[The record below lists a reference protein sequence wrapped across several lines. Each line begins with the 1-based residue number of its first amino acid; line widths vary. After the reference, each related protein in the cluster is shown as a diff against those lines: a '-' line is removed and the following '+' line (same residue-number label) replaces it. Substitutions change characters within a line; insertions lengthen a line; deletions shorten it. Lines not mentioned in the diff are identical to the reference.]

1 MYRIHLINRALG
13 LLALAAILAM
23 LLVAC
28 GDEEEPTAPAAAGQ
42 SAATNT
48 VEAMMEEAI
57 ATPTPTPTV
66 TPAPIPEPTPVVMG
80 DCRDGM
86 RLQPGEGCRYTGGGS
101 PQANVVLSVQH
112 DGAICREGGP
122 AKQQILGAT
131 INMDSLRLCSSGGFE
146 RDDAFQSEI
155 VAGANADGS
164 WTFYE
169 SALSASAPR
178 STATAAPTNTPTP
191 APPLNVYESGQTIP
205 DFPSGIPNVVRGGA
219 SLQIVGGNVVI
230 TMGNGGTVEYSHA
243 TYTCVSGEGCG
254 IENGRVTTGTIRVAD
269 PSNVENPTPIPT
281 AAATRAQS
289 ASDRAVL
296 VALYHSTGGSSWDA
310 NTNWLSD
317 RPIGEWHGVA
327 TNSNGRVIELYL
339 SFNRLTGE
347 IPPEL
352 GGLSN
357 LTGLFL
363 HGNQLTG
370 EIPPELGRLSNLT
383 LLVLYGNQLTG
394 EIPPELGGLS
404 NLTGLSL
411 SGNQLTGEIP
421 PELGGLS
428 NLTLGLSLSG
438 NQLTGEIPPELG
450 GLSNLMELVLY
461 GNQLTGEIPPELGG
475 LSNLTRLDLGDNQLT
490 GCIPEG
496 LRDIAQNDLVSLN
509 LPDCGAATPGPTAT
523 PKPTATTTP
532 TPAPPL
538 NVYESGQTIPDF
550 PSGIPNVVRGGASL
564 QIVGGNVVITM
575 GNGGTVEYSHATYTC
590 VSGEGCGIEN
600 GRVTAGTIRV
610 TDPSN
615 VESPTPTPAP
625 TASTAPRVVQ
635 REGTD
640 TELDVVF
647 QDTFEAGETRAYD
660 FQIRTKTP
668 QGTWTSAC
676 DTVENTTGRAVR
688 DVNVVQGFIGLEP
701 GTVYEVR
708 YRYTNSSRCGSGV
721 PGEWSEIGE
730 GPTSIGR
737 EQPSQVS
744 PPDEPTFNIRMV
756 GKRIQAETF
765 FLDFVSAGRFSE
777 DGHIPGRYSYSN
789 TGPATGTLTQIYDG
803 GQYGGSCTIQITFAS
818 ATTGTLSYT
827 CASRDQGQE
836 MWSIVDIG
844 MSPGPRVVQRE
855 GTDTE
860 LDVVFQDTFEA
871 GEIRAYDFQIRTKTP
886 QGIWTSACDTVEN
899 TTGRAVRDV
908 NVVQG
913 FIGLEP
919 GTVYEVRYR
928 YRNSSR
934 CGSGVP
940 GEWSEIG
947 EGTTSGGVT
956 GGSATRRR
964 LDFSEGATT
973 TRSIPENTPAGINV
987 GSPVSAGGGSRD
999 LGYTLGGPDAN
1010 SFTILPATGQIR
1022 TREGV
1027 IYDYETKNRYT
1038 ATVDVTDEDGGS
1050 DTIDVTIFIE
1060 DLVPACQPLL
1070 NIRTNHGDQQ
1080 LILRWDP
1087 SSDRDGYA
1095 RALGYET
1102 EIRLGDSGQ
1111 WTDRRT
1117 FFGRNITGA
1126 VYANLDNEVG
1136 HQMRVR
1142 PINAEGSCEWSR
1154 PVWETATTDRAPK
1167 DSVEHF
1173 DRFGPQPVGALD
1185 RYFRF
1190 LTPERCRHTS
1200 NGQTLDAACEFENT
1214 GPHTGRIFLEFD
1226 DPSQGSC
1233 EITLA
1238 FSSLTA
1244 GSFIDECFDA
1254 GVNTN
1259 VTFDRSFR
1267 MPLSGTDTESNIDVP
1282 RAPRSREE
1290 FDVLVWGRDDV
1301 IPGLQFG
1308 CQSISPGCPFNPG
1321 YAWQFG
1327 RSSETGRPT
1336 FLAYG
1341 EYTYENTGPSQGVL
1355 TYESD
1360 VGGIYVFTLDFVPSG
1375 HIRVTITDEEAEP
1388 FAWPGMP
1395 DIELELGEQ
1404 PILLPIPPSWSAAI
1418 TIESDFAPG
1427 TTEYIE
1433 DDRWRRLH
1441 ATLVGPLIDYA
1452 ICPPSSDCVPLNF
1465 KRDYLKLGRNRAIL
1479 TVEFPARDPADF
1491 DALEEPERS
1500 EMKALNGSTFSF
1512 DLSFTAAG
1520 AAKYTLTFRREGH
1533 LPIITH
1539 GFVDSHGDSINLD
1552 GLPDELLLPDDPPQA
1567 SGEDRSGVEIAA
1579 ALTTSEIGG
1588 GNLQILLVED
1598 PDFFPASYSP
1608 GDWLEPKDGSNQR
1621 MMIAGLN
1628 RTVAAA
1634 SSSRT
1639 TREVTG
1645 IPGDF
1650 SLPASSTPA
1659 VAVAYYREGR
1669 NIPTLL
1675 SSVMTNGV
1683 GGHRS
1688 GTVYRFS
1695 QSEPAI
1701 TQLLVVCMQKDHDI
1715 PTRGARYFSQPKTAE
1730 GPVQTCQRNCALN
1743 VTENIQ
1749 ECVWKCEKNA
1759 VDN

>member
-1 MYRIHLINRALG
+1 MLQYGKWTTIWAGVTILITHQSRFRLLSALTVAT
-13 LLALAAILAM
+13 LLAVVMVGCSSEPSPAPVDTPLPSPTSTAALATSNT
-23 LLVAC
+23 
-28 GDEEEPTAPAAAGQ
+28 PTAA
-42 SAATNT
+42 
-48 VEAMMEEAI
+48 
-57 ATPTPTPTV
+57 PT
-66 TPAPIPEPTPVVMG
+66 
-80 DCRDGM
+80 
-86 RLQPGEGCRYTGGGS
+86 
-101 PQANVVLSVQH
+101 
-112 DGAICREGGP
+112 
-122 AKQQILGAT
+122 
-131 INMDSLRLCSSGGFE
+131 
-146 RDDAFQSEI
+146 
-155 VAGANADGS
+155 
-164 WTFYE
+164 
-169 SALSASAPR
+169 
-178 STATAAPTNTPTP
+178 STATAAPIPTAAPTPTP

-296 VALYHSTGGSSWDA
+296 VALYHSTGGASWDA

-317 RPIGEWHGVA
+317 RPIGEWHGV
-327 TNSNGRVIELYL
+327 TTDSNGRVIRLWLPGY
-339 SFNRLTGE
+339 NLTGE
-347 IPPEL
+347 IPPDL
-352 GGLSN
+352 GGLYN
-357 LTGLFL
+357 LTV
-363 HGNQLTG
+363 
-370 EIPPELGRLSNLT
+370 
-383 LLVLYGNQLTG
+383 LVLSSNQLTG

-411 SGNQLTGEIP
+411 TSNQLTGEIP

-428 NLTLGLSLSG
+428 NLTGLGLDR
-438 NQLTGEIPPELG
+438 NRLTGEIPPELG
-450 GLSNLMELVLY
+450 R
-461 GNQLTGEIPPELGG
+461 
-475 LSNLTRLDLGDNQLT
+475 LSNLTWLFLDSNRLT

-496 LRDIAQNDLVSLN
+496 LRDIAENDLVELN
-509 LPDCGAATPGPTAT
+509 LPDCGAAAPRPPAT
-523 PKPTATTTP
+523 PKPTA
-532 TPAPPL
+532 APPL

-550 PSGIPNVVRGGASL
+550 PSGLPNVVRGGASL

-575 GNGGTVEYSHATYTC
+575 ANGGTVEYSHATYTC
-590 VSGEGCGIEN
+590 VSGEGCVIEN

-610 TDPSN
+610 ADPSN
-615 VESPTPTPAP
+615 VESPTPIPTATPTPTPAP
-625 TASTAPRVVQ
+625 TASTAPRVVP

-640 TELDVVF
+640 TELEVVF
-647 QDTFEAGETRAYD
+647 HGSFEAGEPRAYD

-668 QGTWTSAC
+668 RGSWLDGC
-676 DTVENTTGRAVR
+676 DTFENTTGRAVR
-688 DVNVVQGFIGLEP
+688 DVDLVQGIIGLEP

-708 YRYTNSSRCGSGV
+708 YRYRNSSRCGSGV
-721 PGEWSEIGE
+721 PGEWSKIGE
-730 GPTSIGR
+730 GATSTGR
-737 EQPSQVS
+737 EQPRQVS
-744 PPDEPTFNIRMV
+744 PPDEQTFNIRMV
-756 GKRIQAETF
+756 GKQIHAETF
-765 FLDFVSAGRFSE
+765 FLEFVSAGRFSE

-789 TGPATGTLTQIYDG
+789 TGPATGALTLIYDG
-803 GQYGGSCTIQITFAS
+803 GQYGGSCTIQTTFVS

-827 CASRDQGQE
+827 CASGVQGQE
-836 MWSIVDIG
+836 TWSIVDIG
-844 MSPGPRVVQRE
+844 ISPGPRVVQRE

-860 LDVVFQDTFEA
+860 LEVVFRDSFEA

-886 QGIWTSACDTVEN
+886 QGTWTSACHTVEN

-956 GGSATRRR
+956 GGSATQRR

-987 GSPVSAGGGSRD
+987 GSPVSAGGGSSD
-999 LGYTLGGPDAN
+999 LGYTLGGPDAD

-1060 DLVPACQPLL
+1060 DLVPACRPLL

-1102 EIRLGDSGQ
+1102 EIRLGDRGQ

-1117 FFGRNITGA
+1117 FLGRNITGA

-1142 PINAEGSCEWSR
+1142 PINAEGGCEWSR

-1173 DRFGPQPVGALD
+1173 DRFGSQPVGALD

-1290 FDVLVWGRDDV
+1290 FDVLVWGRDDL

-1360 VGGIYVFTLDFVPSG
+1360 VGGNYVFTLDFVPSG

-1395 DIELELGEQ
+1395 DIELELGGQ

-1452 ICPPSSDCVPLNF
+1452 ICLPSSDCVPLNY

-1500 EMKALNGSTFSF
+1500 EIKALNGSTFSF

-1533 LPIITH
+1533 LPIIRH

-1650 SLPASSTPA
+1650 SLPASSAPA

-1715 PTRGARYFSQPKTAE
+1715 PTRGARYFHSLRQQKAQFK
-1730 GPVQTCQRNCALN
+1730 PVSGIVR
-1743 VTENIQ
+1743 
-1749 ECVWKCEKNA
+1749 
-1759 VDN
+1759 